1 MLKLKIRAFRQIPDG
16 VRVSRCENSGFTM
29 LEVVVALAVMSIS
42 VLGVFGVMRA
52 CSFASGQSTFLTES
66 TLLAERLVTETSHKK
81 PVVYQTTQG
90 TTGWLHW
97 TITVTPTG
105 RDNLASLSVKVSP
118 QQQPQRYFELL
129 SLIHVVPESG
139 GQ

>member
-1 MLKLKIRAFRQIPDG
+1 MKLKIRVFREVTDRG
-16 VRVSRCENSGFTM
+16 RVDHLDNSGFTM

-42 VLGVFGVMRA
+42 VLAVFGVMRA
-52 CSFASGQSTFLTES
+52 CSLASGQSTFLTES
-66 TLLAERLVTETSHKK
+66 ALLAERLVTETSLKK

-90 TTGWLHW
+90 TEGRLHW
-97 TITVTPTG
+97 TIKVAPTG
-105 RDNLASLSVKVSP
+105 MDNLASLSVKVSP

-139 GQ
+139 GH